1 MLNIVVKQEEPSRE
15 QQRQKNIIEFFD
27 NKEKQRKTEDMILRL
42 LNEAKGD
49 LLDDEV
55 LIETLQKSKI
65 ES

>member
-1 MLNIVVKQEEPSRE
+1 
-15 QQRQKNIIEFFD
+15 
-27 NKEKQRKTEDMILRL
+27 MILRL